1 MIISDLNYLEEV
13 TEQLDE
19 VSGGRHPRR
28 RRPIVIVR
36 PIFIR
41 PRRQANA
48 NANGFAQADGRTSNA
63 YVNNQAIADANAGF
77 SQASGSASASASS

>member
-1 MIISDLNYLEEV
+1 MEEV

-28 RRPIVIVR
+28 RPIVIVR
-36 PIFIR
+36 PIIIR
-41 PRRQANA
+41 PLRKANA
-48 NANGFAQADGRTSNA
+48 NATGFALGNGRTSSA
-63 YVNNQAIADANAGF
+63 YVNNEAVADANAGF